1 MAPEEDLD
9 AGERNLLLY
18 AEDVAVARRKIVG
31 DTVRV
36 ATVTQEREHQVDEN
50 LVHSRVE
57 VVRVPIGK
65 PVDVVPPIREEGDT
79 TILSVVEEIVVVE
92 RRLILKEEVHIR
104 RIHVSERHLE
114 TVVLREQNVEVSR
127 TAAVAPAT
135 GDDGLL
141 ADTAPTLLQDRK

>member
-1 MAPEEDLD
+1 MAQ
-9 AGERNLLLY
+9 ERN
-18 AEDVAVARRKIVG
+18 
-31 DTVRV
+31 
-36 ATVTQEREHQVDEN
+36 HQVDED

-57 VVRVPIGK
+57 AVRVPSGK